1 MMRSMFSGVSGLRAH
16 QLRMD
21 VIGNNIANVNTVG
34 FKASSV
40 QFAEIY
46 SQTLQGAGA
55 PTADRG
61 GTNPQQVG
69 LGVNTN
75 SVSVN
80 HQKGSTQRTDNTT
93 DLMIDGNGFFIV
105 SADSAGQNRFYTRA
119 GNFSLDRDGFLV
131 TASGMKVLDKNF
143 KPVQINQSDTVKATA
158 TQSVV
163 LNGNLGYN
171 TESYTTTADVYDSL
185 GRVQTLT
192 VEFPNEAIPNG
203 TEGSIREM
211 RIYDEDGNMIFGNNP
226 DGDNNDGDFQDRV
239 FVEFDENGEFLGVN
253 RYPGDITDD
262 PTADVETYM
271 GAFDAIE
278 DPDHIL
284 TLEPAGAAPLNLF
297 VDERMFYQNADV
309 EGDVRVFTQF
319 DQTTDVKG
327 TIVEGN
333 SAGTI
338 ESFTIAQ
345 NGEVIGI
352 FTNGERDV
360 IGTIGIADF
369 DNPPGLMKTGNNLF
383 SETPNSGVPKYGQ
396 PASGSFGSL
405 TPGALEMSNV
415 DLAAEFTNMI
425 TTQRGFQA
433 NSRIITTS
441 DEILQEL
448 VNLKR

>member
-1 MMRSMFSGVSGLRAH
+1 MFSGVSGLRAH

-55 PTADRG
+55 PTQDRG

-105 SADSAGQNRFYTRA
+105 SADAAGQNRFYTRA

-131 TASGMKVLDKNF
+131 TASGMKVLDKDF

-158 TQSVV
+158 TQSIV

-185 GRVQTLT
+185 GRVNTLT
-192 VEFPNEAIPNG
+192 VEFPSAPIANG
-203 TEGSIREM
+203 NEGSYREM
-211 RIYDEDGNMIFGNNP
+211 RIYDEDGTLVFGNAEDP
-226 DGDNNDGDFQDRV
+226 DSAGDPLNTGTRPERV
-239 FVEFDENGEFLGVN
+239 FVEFDENGEFVGIFTS
-253 RYPGDITDD
+253 DIDVDD
-262 PTADVETYM
+262 PVDEVGDLGTLTTIGAGSSLILESPGADDISLY
-271 GAFDAIE
+271 
-278 DPDHIL
+278 
-284 TLEPAGAAPLNLF
+284 
-297 VDERMFYQNADV
+297 VDERMFFQNADV

-369 DNPPGLMKTGNNLF
+369 DNPPGLLKTGNNLF

-396 PASGSFGSL
+396 PSTGSFGSL